1 MALTFSHCATLVY
14 VPYACPATVPVPM
27 CLFLSS
33 ISPTSPKRH
42 ASEPALDTAAV
53 GGVSPSKVPSSLG
66 HQHAIPTQWF
76 NRGAQTNR
84 VQRQGQPT
92 LTTTTATWKLEPTW
106 NTAAAKVPAFLASL
120 KRHDYLY
127 NRTKGAL
134 SLYTRGYTIDNKN
147 RKVVLGWR
155 HIEHLQAEPT
165 KRYTFEE
172 PSPLATYAPT
182 DAPTELASK
191 IRLGAHPIY
200 ATSDDDDA
208 KKAEPRRRTTM
219 QRL

>member
-1 MALTFSHCATLVY
+1 
-14 VPYACPATVPVPM
+14 M

-53 GGVSPSKVPSSLG
+53 GWVSPRSRRLWDTSDSRYPN
-66 HQHAIPTQWF
+66 AM
-76 NRGAQTNR
+76 
-84 VQRQGQPT
+84 VQPRRSNQSGT
-92 LTTTTATWKLEPTW
+92 ASRTTDTHDNDSDMEPTW
-106 NTAAAKVPAFLASL
+106 NTAAAKVPAFLAAL

-134 SLYTRGYTIDNKN
+134 SLSTRGYTIDDKN

-172 PSPLATYAPT
+172 P
-182 DAPTELASK
+182 
-191 IRLGAHPIY
+191 I
-200 ATSDDDDA
+200 A
-208 KKAEPRRRTTM
+208 K
-219 QRL
+219 QLVS